1 MTQVGSIG
9 VIQVKGG
16 VAAGLVLTEL
26 YEQEEPKIADGRH
39 SDALDAIV
47 HVPVEIFIPR

>member
-9 VIQVKGG
+9 VIQVKRE
-16 VAAGLVLTEL
+16 VATGLVLTEEL

-47 HVPVEIFIPR
+47 PVEIFIPR